1 VRESRPWY
9 AATTAPLLALAIT
22 SLLSPRALAQPAGRD
37 PAPPSSAAPEQ
48 HAAVSSAADEAEL
61 HFQLGTERYRSGDLN
76 AALEHFLRSNRLV
89 PNRNVVFN
97 IARTFENLKRF
108 ADAHRYYVDALAGE
122 TDPRAQKDVSAAIA
136 RIAPN
141 VAVLNVVTSPPGA
154 TLYIDR
160 RDLGSR
166 GRSPRPLA
174 LSPGTYR
181 VLAELD
187 GHEPAVSAPI
197 TAEIGKTTS
206 ISLALKRIVGTVHVD
221 VEGAPG
227 ALVREGDERSPPLC
241 SAPCDAELPP
251 GPHLL
256 YFTREGYQAT
266 PRQITVAAGRVTRTT
281 AVLSPLTG
289 SLLVSTDEPGAV
301 VIIDGRTMGFTPVVI
316 QSVPAGER
324 QVRIALRDFAP
335 IERAINIRAGEQAEL
350 TNIELTPVREVTAV
364 SRYAQAIEE
373 APSSV
378 TVIDGR
384 EIRAFGYPTVAEALR
399 GVRGL
404 SLSNDRAY
412 SSAGIRGVGEPN
424 DYNNRVLLLSDGQP
438 LNENLLNSSYI
449 GSEGRVDL
457 HDIARIEVVRG
468 PGSLLYGAGAFSGVI
483 NMVTRPRD
491 EPTQAFFGAG
501 VYDSSALHG
510 RAGFYYNIGR
520 DKGVWASLSGAR
532 SDGFSLSV
540 PLADPPA
547 NAKASG
553 VEAFRSYTASGR
565 AWWGPLTAQWLVHG
579 RDQSVPIGAYSTRF
593 GDPNTRLHDLRLTG
607 EIRYEPRLSK
617 SLELMTRAHA
627 SRFVYS
633 ADYAAEPLAFEDF
646 RGTWFGGEARL
657 AFTPRPSLRVT
668 VGGEGQYHPE
678 ATLFGRTEASGVSST
693 YIDAGE
699 PYGLGAAYLLADI
712 KPQPWISFSGG
723 VRVDV
728 YTTFGPIAVPR
739 AAVIVKPAR
748 GGVLKLM
755 GGRAFRAPSVYEL
768 QYSDGGLSQVPAGD
782 LGPESI
788 YSGELEYSQRF
799 LKNWIALGAVHAGG
813 ALGII
818 NTTPLADGSGLI
830 RYENSDVPVLL
841 SGADAEIRHD
851 FRQGFMVSASYG
863 YQLTRYVDPNIAN
876 KRLINA
882 PEHLASLRAVVP
894 MVRELASAALRVTLE
909 APRRISLDDDATT
922 PTSVIGDVAVSGFVR
937 RFGLRYTAGVYNVT
951 DQPWEV
957 PIAGT
962 FASRTM
968 PQNGRT
974 FLLDVTVAYP

>member
-1 VRESRPWY
+1 M
-9 AATTAPLLALAIT
+9 
-22 SLLSPRALAQPAGRD
+22 
-37 PAPPSSAAPEQ
+37 
-48 HAAVSSAADEAEL
+48 SSAADEAEL
-61 HFQLGTERYRSGDLN
+61 HFQIGAERHRSGDLN

-122 TDPRAQKDVSAAIA
+122 TDPKALKEVNAAIA

-174 LSPGTYR
+174 LPPGTYR
-181 VLAELD
+181 VIAEIE
-187 GHEPAVSAPI
+187 GHEPAVSGPV
-197 TAEIGKTTS
+197 TAEIGKAVPVT
-206 ISLALKRIVGTVHVD
+206 LALKRIVGTVHVD

-227 ALVREGDERSPPLC
+227 ALVRDGDEHAPPLC
-241 SAPCDAELPP
+241 AAPCDAALSP
-251 GPHLL
+251 GDHFL
-256 YFTREGYQAT
+256 YFTREGFQAP
-266 PRQITVAAGRVTRTT
+266 PRQVTVVAGRVTRTT

-289 SLLVSTDEPGAV
+289 SLLVSTDEPGAIV
-301 VIIDGRTMGFTPVVI
+301 TIDGRTMGFTPDVI
-316 QSVPAGER
+316 QGVPAGR
-324 QVRIALRDFAP
+324 RKIRIALRDFAP
-335 IERAINIRAGEQAEL
+335 IEREVNVRAGEQADL
-350 TNIELTPVREVTAV
+350 TNIELTPIREVTAV

-384 EIRAFGYPTVAEALR
+384 EIRAFGYPTLAEALR
-399 GVRGL
+399 GVRGVY
-404 SLSNDRAY
+404 LSNDRAY

-438 LNENLLNSSYI
+438 LNDNLLNSSYI

-457 HDIARIEVVRG
+457 HDIARVEVVRG

-491 EPTQAFFGAG
+491 EPTQVFFGGG
-501 VYDSSALHG
+501 VYDSTALHG
-510 RAGFYYNIGR
+510 RAGFYYNLGPG
-520 DKGVWASLSGAR
+520 KGVWTSLAGAR
-532 SDGFSLSV
+532 SEGFGISV
-540 PLADPPA
+540 PLINPPE
-547 NAKASG
+547 NRTASG
-553 VEAFRSYTASGR
+553 VEAFRSYTANGR

-579 RDQSVPIGAYSTRF
+579 RDQSVPVGAYSTRF
-593 GDPNTRLHDLRLTG
+593 GDPNTRLHDLRMNG
-607 EIRYEPRLSK
+607 EIRYEPRITR

-627 SRFVYS
+627 SRFLFS
-633 ADYAAEPLAFEDF
+633 ADYAADPAAFEEF

-657 AFTPRPSLRVT
+657 AFTPRPSLRIT
-668 VGGEGQYHPE
+668 MGGEGQYHPE
-678 ATLFGRTEASGVSST
+678 ASLLGRTEALGVSST
-693 YIDAGE
+693 YIDADE
-699 PYGLGAAYLLADI
+699 PYALGAAYLLADI
-712 KPQPWISFSGG
+712 APQPWISFSGG

-739 AAVIVKPAR
+739 AAVIVKPAE

-755 GGRAFRAPSVYEL
+755 GGRAFRAPSIYER
-768 QYSDGGLSQVPAGD
+768 QYNDGGLSQVPAGD

-788 YSGELEYSQRF
+788 FSGEIEYSQRF
-799 LKNWIALGAVHAGG
+799 LRDWVALAAVHAGG

-818 NTTPLADGSGLI
+818 NTTPLPENPSLI
-830 RYENSDVPVLL
+830 HYENSELPVLL
-841 SGADAEIRHD
+841 AGADAEIRRD

-863 YQLTRYVDPNIAN
+863 YQVSRYVDRPDLADT
-876 KRLINA
+876 RLINA
-882 PEHLASLRAVVP
+882 PEHLASMRAVVP
-894 MVRELASAALRVTLE
+894 LVRELASAALRVTLE
-909 APRRISLDDDATT
+909 APRRISLDDSATT
-922 PTSVIGDVAVSGFVR
+922 DASVIADIAVSGFAR
-937 RFGLRYTAGVYNVT
+937 RFGLRYTAGLYNVT
-951 DQPWEV
+951 DQRWDV

-974 FLLDVTVAYP
+974 FLLDLAVAYP